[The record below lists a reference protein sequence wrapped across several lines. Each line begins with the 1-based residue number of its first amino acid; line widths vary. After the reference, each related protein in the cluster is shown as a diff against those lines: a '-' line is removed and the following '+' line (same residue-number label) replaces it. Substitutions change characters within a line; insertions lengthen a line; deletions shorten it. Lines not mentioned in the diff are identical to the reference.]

1 MLWNLFSCCSCLI
14 VNLCLQMRLNK
25 VSELIH
31 NSSNHQNLDSAGVS
45 VHFQEIVDSVPF
57 LFDLVLLFMYRMK

>member
-1 MLWNLFSCCSCLI
+1 
-14 VNLCLQMRLNK
+14 MRLNK

-45 VHFQEIVDSVPF
+45 VHFQEII
-57 LFDLVLLFMYRMK
+57 DLVLFEARIEYSAFLICSDIMLLVSL

>member
-57 LFDLVLLFMYRMK
+57 LFDLVLLFMYSMK

>member
-1 MLWNLFSCCSCLI
+1 
-14 VNLCLQMRLNK
+14 MRLNK

-45 VHFQEIVDSVPF
+45 VHFQEIVDSVFFF
-57 LFDLVLLFMYRMK
+57 LLTLFCYFYILVFIVTDLQYLMCIS